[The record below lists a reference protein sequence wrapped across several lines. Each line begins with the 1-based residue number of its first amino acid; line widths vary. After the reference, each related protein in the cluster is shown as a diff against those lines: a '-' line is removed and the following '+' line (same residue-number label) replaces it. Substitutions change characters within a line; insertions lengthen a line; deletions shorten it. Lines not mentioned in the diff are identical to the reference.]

1 MRRAL
6 SSALQGGF
14 SLSTKSTGSK
24 KMNTHLFRIAEKF
37 AHGLAAHEFFCIG
50 SDFPSANS
58 LGTDGK
64 EDPSIFILPNLQKI
78 APRRGT
84 RPRLRIEDEGAAAPS
99 CIPGEHMPVF

>member
-1 MRRAL
+1 M
-6 SSALQGGF
+6 
-14 SLSTKSTGSK
+14 KP
-24 KMNTHLFRIAEKF
+24 HLFRIAEKF

-58 LGTDGK
+58 MGTDGK
-64 EDPSIFILPNLQKI
+64 EKPSIFTLPNLQKI

-99 CIPGEHMPVF
+99 CIPGELAAFGGLKGEAALALRSEYG